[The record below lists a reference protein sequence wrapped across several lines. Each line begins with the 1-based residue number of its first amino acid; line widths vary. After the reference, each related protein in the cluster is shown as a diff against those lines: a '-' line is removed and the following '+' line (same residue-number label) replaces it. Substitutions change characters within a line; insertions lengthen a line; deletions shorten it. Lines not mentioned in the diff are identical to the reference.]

1 MDFALVQ
8 LYRNVYSDVSLLTD
22 SCDAYLQVRKPSERT
37 LAEFSAGVQDI
48 MNMEAANPYPLEESV
63 KSTYDFATIRSR
75 RNLTEL
81 DDDGTAHMSAPAP
94 PPPMTCVD

>member
-8 LYRNVYSDVSLLTD
+8 LYRNVYSDVSMLTD
-22 SCDAYLQVRKPSERT
+22 SCEAYIQVRKPAERT

-63 KSTYDFATIRSR
+63 KSTYEFATIRSR
-75 RNLTEL
+75 RNLME
-81 DDDGTAHMSAPAP
+81 DDNDGTTHISAHVSP
-94 PPPMTCVD
+94 